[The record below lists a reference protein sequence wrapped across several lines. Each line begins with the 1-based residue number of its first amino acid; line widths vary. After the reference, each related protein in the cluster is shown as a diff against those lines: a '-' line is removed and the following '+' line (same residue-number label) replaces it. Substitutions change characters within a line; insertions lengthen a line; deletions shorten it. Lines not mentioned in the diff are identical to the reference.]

1 MTSLPRFSVNNPVLV
16 NLFMLTIIVGG
27 GYAGLT
33 LVREM
38 FPQSDPDR
46 IRISTFYP
54 GATPSEV
61 EKGITLKIEE
71 AIKNIE
77 GIEKV
82 EATISEGYSSIIA
95 ELRNGFE
102 DIDQAVNDVKAAVDS
117 IPQDDWPEEALETQ
131 VAKFDPKLPVISIA
145 LYGTLSDR
153 ALKEY
158 GEKLRDEVLALPGL
172 SDVVLSG
179 TRNDEISVEV
189 SPDQLV
195 KYSQSLIDIGRAI
208 AASNLDLPGGQI
220 KTSASNVAVRT
231 LGEKDRGEELYDIIV
246 QSDAEGRKLRLR
258 DLAHVVDGF
267 EDSDVIGTFMG
278 QPAVDVTVY
287 KREEQDAV
295 QIARMVRALVAGK
308 TGQPL
313 ERPWLDRALAKVAGK
328 DTIEEIYKEALSSP
342 YPAGVNLRC
351 HTDLSVYIESRLDLL
366 KRNGLWGLL
375 LVFLSLLVF
384 LNWRVAFWVMMGL
397 LLAILGALIGMKML
411 GVSLNLLTM
420 FGLIVVL
427 GMLVDDG
434 IIVAEH
440 VFTKIE
446 KGVEPKLAAI
456 TGTEEVT
463 WPVVCAILTTMVA
476 FFPLRYIEGRM
487 GDWMGVLPL
496 VVVIALSMSL
506 VEALTILPAHLAHNV
521 RPIGHKPKGEL
532 DNHARRLPRF
542 LVSLRHL
549 QQTMHQRAVRHYEW
563 LLRLAVKYRYVT
575 LAVLLSCML
584 VIAGLVGGNHVPFVF
599 MQKMDSETLVASLRM
614 GVGTPI
620 AATREAMAVVEQA
633 ALDQPELKT
642 IYTLLGLE
650 LTDDFLDAAGLQSNR
665 GQAFIELQSA
675 DQRDRSSDEIL
686 ANLRERT
693 ANIPGVD
700 KLTFNAIHGGPGGM
714 AIQLEISGAR
724 IEDIVTVADHFKN
737 RLLDFAG
744 VYDITDDFDAG
755 RPELQIELLE
765 SARPL
770 GITTESLALQV
781 RAAFYGHEAKKIQR
795 GREDVKIM
803 VRYPPPF
810 RRNIYDVE
818 SMYLKTPTGAL
829 VPFKE
834 VARLREGTGYATIH
848 RQDQMRTIKVLADV
862 DETVTNS
869 EQVSAQLSTE
879 FDQIRTEYPGIKLQ
893 FGGQKLETA
902 RSFGSLKHLS
912 VFALLLIYV
921 ILAALFR
928 SYTQPLIVM
937 SVVPFGVIGA
947 VLGHLLLG
955 YPLTLLSIIGMV
967 ALTGI
972 VVNDSMILVSFINRR
987 LEAGDSVLE
996 AIVEGGKSR
1005 LRPILLTTATTV
1017 LGLAPLMLE
1026 TSFQAKFMIPMA
1038 ISISAGLIFA
1048 TALTLIAVPALYVT
1062 VRDFKTGV
1070 RRAVQLLLGI
1080 TPSESTTAS

>member
-1 MTSLPRFSVNNPVLV
+1 MTSLPRFSVHNPVLV
-16 NLFMLTIIVGG
+16 NLFMLTVIVGG
-27 GYAGLT
+27 GYSGLT

-46 IRISTFYP
+46 IRITTVYP

-71 AIKNIE
+71 AIKDIE

-82 EATISEGYSSIIA
+82 EATISEGYSSIIV
-95 ELRNGFE
+95 ELQSGFDQIE
-102 DIDQAVNDVKAAVDS
+102 QAVNDVEAAVDS
-117 IPQDDWPEEALETQ
+117 IPRDDWPEEALESQ

-145 LYGTLSDR
+145 LYGSLTDR

-158 GEKLRDEVLALPGL
+158 GETLRDEVLALPEI

-189 SPDQLV
+189 SPDRLV
-195 KYSQSLIDIGRAI
+195 EYGQSLIDVGRVI
-208 AASNLDLPGGQI
+208 AASNLDLPGGQV
-220 KTSASNVAVRT
+220 KTSSANVAVRT
-231 LGEKDRGEELYDIIV
+231 LGEKEHGEELYDLIV
-246 QSDAEGRKLRLR
+246 HSDAEGRKVRLR
-258 DLAHVVDGF
+258 DLAHIEDAF
-267 EDSDVIGTFMG
+267 EDSDIVSTFMG
-278 QPAVDVTVY
+278 EPAVDVTVY

-295 QIARMVRALVAGK
+295 QIAHMVRALVAGK

-313 ERPWLDRALAKVAGK
+313 ERPWLDRALATVAGK
-328 DTIEEIYKEALSSP
+328 DSIEDIYEEALSSP
-342 YPAGVNLRC
+342 YPAGVNLKC
-351 HTDLSVYIESRLDLL
+351 HTDLSVYIEGRLDLL

-384 LNWRVAFWVMMGL
+384 LNWRVAFWVMTGL
-397 LLAILGALIGMKML
+397 LLAILGALIGMKAL

-446 KGVEPKLAAI
+446 EGVEPKLAAI

-476 FFPLRYIEGRM
+476 FLPLRYLEGQM

-496 VVVIALSMSL
+496 VVVIALSVSL
-506 VEALTILPAHLAHNV
+506 FEALSILPAHLAHNV
-521 RPIGHKPKGEL
+521 RPIGHKPQAEL
-532 DNHARRLPRF
+532 DDHDRNLPRP
-542 LVSLRHL
+542 LVRLRYL
-549 QQTMHQRAVRHYEW
+549 QQDLHQGAVRYYEW
-563 LLRLAVKYRYVT
+563 LLRRAVKYRYVT
-575 LAVLLSCML
+575 LALLTSLMI
-584 VIAGLVGGNHVPFVF
+584 VIMGLVGGDHVPFVII
-599 MQKMDSETLVASLRM
+599 QKMDSDTLVAGMRM

-620 AATREAMAVVEQA
+620 AATGKAMAVVEQA
-633 ALDQPELKT
+633 ALDQPELKS
-642 IYTLLGLE
+642 IYTILGLE
-650 LTDDFLDAAGLQSNR
+650 LTDDFLGAAGLQSNR
-665 GQAFIELQSA
+665 AQAFIELEPA
-675 DQRDRSSDEIL
+675 GQRSRSSDEIL
-686 ANLRERT
+686 AELRART
-693 ANIPGVD
+693 ADIPGVD
-700 KLTFNAIHGGPGGM
+700 RLTFDAIHGGPGGK
-714 AIQLEISGAR
+714 AIQLEISGKR
-724 IEDIVTVADHFKN
+724 LDHIVAAADHFKG
-737 RLLDFAG
+737 RLQDFAG
-744 VYDITDDFDAG
+744 VYDIADDFDAG

-770 GITTESLALQV
+770 GITTEALATQV
-781 RAAFYGHEAKKIQR
+781 RAAFYGYEARKIQR
-795 GREDVKIM
+795 GREDVKVM
-803 VRYPPPF
+803 VRYPPSY
-810 RRNIYDVE
+810 RRNLYDVE
-818 SMYLKTPTGAL
+818 SMYLKTPGGDM
-829 VPFKE
+829 VPFRE
-834 VARLREGTGYATIH
+834 VARLHEGTGFATIH
-848 RQDQMRTIKVLADV
+848 RQDQLRTVKVLADV
-862 DETVTNS
+862 DENVTNS
-869 EQVSAQLSTE
+869 ERVIAQLSAE
-879 FDQIRTEYPGIKLQ
+879 FDQVRAEYPGIKLK
-893 FGGQKLETA
+893 FGGQKLESA
-902 RSFGSLKHLS
+902 RSFGSLRHLS
-912 VFALLLIYV
+912 VFALLMIYV

-937 SVVPFGVIGA
+937 SIVPFGAIGA
-947 VLGHLLLG
+947 VLGHLVFG
-955 YPLTLLSIIGMV
+955 YPLTMLSMIGMV

-1026 TSFQAKFMIPMA
+1026 TSFQARFLIPMA

-1048 TALTLIAVPALYVT
+1048 TALTLVAVPALYLV
-1062 VRDFKTGV
+1062 VRDVKSCARSAV
-1070 RRAVQLLLGI
+1070 RGLLGI
-1080 TPSESTTAS
+1080 TAAESARVG